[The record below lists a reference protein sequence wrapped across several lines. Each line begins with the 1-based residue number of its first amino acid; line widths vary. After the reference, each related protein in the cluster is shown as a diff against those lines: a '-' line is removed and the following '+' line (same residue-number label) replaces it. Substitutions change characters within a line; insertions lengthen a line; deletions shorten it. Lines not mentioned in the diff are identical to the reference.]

1 MYKELKN
8 NMKIEKGITLV
19 ALVVTIVVL
28 LILAFISISLLMGE
42 NGIINKASESK
53 EETIKAKER
62 EMIQLTYQDLEMEY
76 TLYGTDITADRVWE
90 KLKEYDNNIKVEMKA
105 KEELGE
111 TEIVVEK
118 NSGEEYAEIVY
129 EETGHKYAGS
139 LVIDENKA
147 RYEVTYNANRG
158 YGGPTK
164 QIKIEG
170 VPLTITTE
178 TPQRKGYSFKGWSKD
193 STAVVAEYT
202 SGSKYTEDTNI
213 TLYAVWQL
221 REDIEPVAQIGDTK
235 YPSIQEAI
243 YDCSQEAG
251 DTTTTIILLKN
262 TEEEFRTFEGQN
274 IILDLQGYTVTSE
287 STGALCTNNGKM
299 QIENG
304 GLRSNNGI
312 SIVNNGE
319 ITIGDNSSG
328 IDDNTPIIYGKN
340 VGIENNGIFN
350 FYDGKIQ
357 GIVPIQGETTNTPE
371 EYGPVQT
378 GYENGITTIQLRILT
393 QYEARIGWVYYETLQ
408 GAVDI
413 AKEKETVSLIK
424 DLQLKETLNVSED
437 KDIILDLY
445 GYSLTV
451 APQINTVIQNYGTL
465 EITDTSREQSG
476 NITIVST
483 SHCYGIKN
491 EGEGNL
497 VIRNGKI
504 DVESNDS
511 KGYGIYNNSTERVI
525 IYNGLII
532 SNSINKGY
540 TSSGNGS
547 YGVYNATNGTVE
559 IMGGIINS
567 SNDRSNSS
575 SRKYNK

>member
-1 MYKELKN
+1 
-8 NMKIEKGITLV
+8 
-19 ALVVTIVVL
+19 
-28 LILAFISISLLMGE
+28 
-42 NGIINKASESK
+42 
-53 EETIKAKER
+53 
-62 EMIQLTYQDLEMEY
+62 
-76 TLYGTDITADRVWE
+76 
-90 KLKEYDNNIKVEMKA
+90 
-105 KEELGE
+105 
-111 TEIVVEK
+111 
-118 NSGEEYAEIVY
+118 
-129 EETGHKYAGS
+129 
-139 LVIDENKA
+139 
-147 RYEVTYNANRG
+147 
-158 YGGPTK
+158 
-164 QIKIEG
+164 
-170 VPLTITTE
+170 
-178 TPQRKGYSFKGWSKD
+178 
-193 STAVVAEYT
+193 
-202 SGSKYTEDTNI
+202 
-213 TLYAVWQL
+213 
-221 REDIEPVAQIGDTK
+221 
-235 YPSIQEAI
+235 
-243 YDCSQEAG
+243 
-251 DTTTTIILLKN
+251 
-262 TEEEFRTFEGQN
+262 
-274 IILDLQGYTVTSE
+274 
-287 STGALCTNNGKM
+287 M

-491 EGEGNL
+491 EGEGKL